1 MQEKIKFSQKKE
13 ALLAKTMPLKDI
25 YAVMLVAV
33 LDFVNY
39 SKSKS
44 GILGIFGISNAQA
57 PNRSP

>member
-33 LDFVNY
+33 LDFVNPE
-39 SKSKS
+39 SNQ
-44 GILGIFGISNAQA
+44 LGADK
-57 PNRSP
+57 R